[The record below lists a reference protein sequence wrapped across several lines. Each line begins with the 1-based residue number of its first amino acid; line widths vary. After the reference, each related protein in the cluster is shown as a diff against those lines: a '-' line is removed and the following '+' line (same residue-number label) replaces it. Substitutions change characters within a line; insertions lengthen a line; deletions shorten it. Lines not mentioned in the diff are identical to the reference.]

1 MSADEFLEFFYL
13 LTRRKDLFEI
23 MKKFT
28 KRSADQTMDRICM
41 TAPELSSF
49 LLHKYENVEAFI
61 NQYEMNKNLRAQK
74 LLSLDGKYA
83 MKQKSYLRKMSFV

>member
-28 KRSADQTMDRICM
+28 KKSVHQTMDRICM
-41 TAPELSSF
+41 TIPELSSF
-49 LLHKYENVEAFI
+49 LLNKYENVESFI
-61 NQYEMNKNLRAQK
+61 NQYEMNRNLRAQK

-83 MKQKSYLRKMSFV
+83 MKQKCYLKKMSFV